1 MFFLPVLFLCLD
13 MFLSLYFVCIIFFK
27 YYSCVEFGSV
37 GRSVVHSFIFIAFI
51 LQRDLYMLFL
61 LYENTAKKMHCEM
74 VNPKHFFFAR
84 WSFVSHFGVFYARF
98 MHIYSFQFISCMLFS
113 RYLYSSILFL
123 RCQRPHRLFRLH
135 SMKIDRANADVI
147 KIFSCFSF
155 LCLFLA
161 FAADR
166 EKYNPNKLLFAIAI
180 NERTVNELEPF
191 TVDREKCVIFI

>member
-74 VNPKHFFFAR
+74 VNPKHFFLLDDPLYPTSVYSTLDSCTFIHFN
-84 WSFVSHFGVFYARF
+84 SFLVCSLVA
-98 MHIYSFQFISCMLFS
+98 IYI
-113 RYLYSSILFL
+113 
-123 RCQRPHRLFRLH
+123 RL
-135 SMKIDRANADVI
+135 S
-147 KIFSCFSF
+147 FSCAANVHIVYSVCTRCKSTVQMLMLSKFSVVF
-155 LCLFLA
+155 LFFVCFLHLQPIE
-161 FAADR
+161 R
-166 EKYNPNKLLFAIAI
+166 NTIPI
-180 NERTVNELEPF
+180 NYCSP
-191 TVDREKCVIFI
+191 